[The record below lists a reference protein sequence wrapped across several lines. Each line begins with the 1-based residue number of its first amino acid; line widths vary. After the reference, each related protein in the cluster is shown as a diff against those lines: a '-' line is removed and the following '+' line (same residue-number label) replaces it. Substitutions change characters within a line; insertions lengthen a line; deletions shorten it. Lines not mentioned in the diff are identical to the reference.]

1 MLKISTL
8 FRFLLPALFLFTVI
22 PLQGRKKA
30 SDELKMLVGTYTEG
44 SGSEGIYLFRF
55 NQATGEAMMLTSARV
70 GNPSFL
76 AFAPGA
82 GYVYSVS
89 EYSDGRAAANATS
102 FDAVASRFGETL
114 SEPASPYGYAA
125 EDPCN
130 IWTDGRFAVTA
141 NYTGGSLSTFALQ
154 DEGRKLKLR
163 QIIRFQNLL
172 DNSVSHIHCV
182 RPTPDGRYML
192 ATDLGNDCIY
202 RFTINPKA
210 TETDSLPFL
219 MGRRIVY
226 NGPQG
231 WGPRHFVFS
240 RDGQFMYLI
249 NELGGTIVVF
259 RYVGGYLLPVQHVL
273 AEEVPAHGSAD
284 IHLSPDGRFLYA
296 SHRLK
301 NDGVSIYRIHPS
313 TGLISK
319 AGYQTTGK
327 HPRNFAITPN
337 GKYLLAACRDG
348 NAIEVYRRNRHSGLL
363 TFTNQT
369 INLPRPVCIVFYGEK
384 QF

>member
-1 MLKISTL
+1 MKKLYLYL
-8 FRFLLPALFLFTVI
+8 FSALLWLAVAPV
-22 PLQGRKKA
+22 QGRKVA
-30 SDELKMLVGTYTEG
+30 SDDLKMLVGTYTEG
-44 SGSEGIYLFRF
+44 SSSEGIYLLRF
-55 NQATGEAMMLTSARV
+55 NQATGQWAVLTSAKA

-76 AFAPGA
+76 TFTTAPSR
-82 GYVYSVS
+82 VYFVS
-89 EYSDGRAAANATS
+89 EYPDGRAAAGAMTFDPAASVLGQPAT
-102 FDAVASRFGETL
+102 AA
-114 SEPASPYGYAA
+114 ASPYGHAA

-130 IWTDGRFAVTA
+130 IWTNGRFVVTA
-141 NYTGGSLSTFALQ
+141 NYTGGSLSTFAVRN
-154 DEGRKLKLR
+154 DGKSLKLR
-163 QIIRFQNLL
+163 QIVHFQKLL
-172 DNSVSHIHCV
+172 DDAVSHIHCV
-182 RPTPDGRYML
+182 RPTPDGKYML

-210 TETDSLPFL
+210 GTDDDRPFL
-219 MGRRIVY
+219 MGQRIVY
-226 NGPQG
+226 NGPKG

-259 RYVGGYLLPVQHVL
+259 RYIGGYLLPVQHVL

-301 NDGVSIYRIHPS
+301 NDGVSVYRVNPS
-313 TGLISK
+313 TGLLSK

-337 GKYLLAACRDG
+337 GRYLLVACRD
-348 NAIEVYRRNRHSGLL
+348 NNTIEVYRRNKRTGLL
-363 TFTNQT
+363 TLTPQT
-369 INLPRPVCIVFYGEK
+369 ISLPRPVCIVFYGEK
-384 QF
+384 QY